1 MEFIDVI
8 RKRYSVREYTDTP
21 VPDDKIARII
31 EVARLA
37 PSGNNRQPWK
47 FIVVKDPVKRRA
59 LGQASNGQ
67 DFIGTAPVII
77 AAIAND
83 LEWLMPC
90 GVPGYGVDLA
100 IAAEHIVLAAADE
113 GLGSCWIGDFSENRV
128 KEILAIPELFRVF
141 TILPIGYPAREG
153 KSPGRKAQDE
163 IVCLDTFK

>member
-8 RKRYSVREYTDTP
+8 RKRYSVREYADTP

-31 EVARLA
+31 EAARLA
-37 PSGNNRQPWK
+37 PSGNNLQPWK
-47 FIVVKDPVKRRA
+47 FIVVKDTVKRCA

-67 DFIGTAPVII
+67 DFVGTAPVII
-77 AAIAND
+77 VAIAID
-83 LEWLMPC
+83 VKWLMPC

-128 KEILAIPELFRVF
+128 KEILAIPDRYRVF
-141 TILPIGYPAREG
+141 TILPVGYPAREG
-153 KSPGRKAQDE
+153 NSLERKALDE
-163 IVCLDTFK
+163 IVSFDTFK